1 MTKESSPRE
10 VHPMRSAIVLFP
22 GTNRERDV
30 AIALQRATGHRPP
43 TLWHGETTLPERLDL
58 VILPGGFSHGD
69 YLRCGAM
76 AAHSPIMPAIR
87 AFAERGGHVLGICNG
102 FQILT
107 EAQLLPGALLR
118 NAGLRFLSRDCHLR
132 VERAGTAFTRHYQ
145 RGQVFRAPMAHG
157 DGNYTADP
165 ATLDALE
172 AEDRVAFR
180 YVTPGGETAP
190 EANLNG
196 SARAIAGVY
205 SANGRVLGL
214 MPHPE
219 DLVDPLVGGTDG
231 APLFAGLV
239 EALAA
244 A

>member
-1 MTKESSPRE
+1 MK
-10 VHPMRSAIVLFP
+10 SAIVIFP

-30 AIALQRATGHRPP
+30 AIALQRATGQQPAV
-43 TLWHGETTLPERLDL
+43 LWHRETTLPAGTDL
-58 VILPGGFSHGD
+58 LILPGGFSHGD

-87 AFAERGGHVLGICNG
+87 AFAGRGGHVLGICNG

-118 NAGLRFLSRDCHLR
+118 NAALRFLSRDCHLR

-145 RGQVFRAPMAHG
+145 KGQVFRAPMAHG
-157 DGNYTADP
+157 DGNYTADT
-165 ATLDALE
+165 ATLDRLE
-172 AEDRVAFR
+172 GEDRVAFR
-180 YVTPGGETAP
+180 YVTPEGETTAA
-190 EANLNG
+190 ANPNG
-196 SARAIAGVY
+196 SARSIAGIY
-205 SANGRVLGL
+205 SENGRVLGL

-219 DLVDPLVGGTDG
+219 DLVDPLMGGTDG

-244 A
+244 